1 MECAYAFAVIA
12 LVALPQAIHDT
23 FAAGFQPM
31 PLVTWLSQSFLQLV
45 LLAVIMKGQALLSTA
60 SDAQAKEQHDAV
72 LEILQDV
79 RDDHADRH
87 EALLQRIDAIT
98 PDASTSIADQR
109 GS

>member
-1 MECAYAFAVIA
+1 MACAYAFAVIA
-12 LVALPQAIHDT
+12 LVALPQAVHDT

-45 LLAVIMKGQALLSTA
+45 LLAVIMKGQALVSAA

-79 RDDHADRH
+79 RDEHEERH
-87 EALLQRIDAIT
+87 KSLLQHL
-98 PDASTSIADQR
+98 R
-109 GS
+109 GIR